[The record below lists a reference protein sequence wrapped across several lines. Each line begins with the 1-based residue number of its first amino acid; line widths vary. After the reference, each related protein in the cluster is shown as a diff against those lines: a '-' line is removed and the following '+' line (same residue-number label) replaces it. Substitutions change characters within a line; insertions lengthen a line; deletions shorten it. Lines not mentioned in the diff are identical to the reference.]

1 MLSYLDPGV
10 KVVTKANTTAVF
22 SERTKE
28 RIRELFIK
36 VQLSVS
42 SYDTAWVAMVPSPY
56 SSGGPCFP
64 GCIEWLLDNQ
74 LSDGSWGLPQHP
86 LLVKDALSST
96 LASVLA
102 LKRWGVGEEQVNK
115 GLHFIGSN
123 VTSATGE
130 CENSPIGF
138 DIIFPGMVEHARDLE
153 LNLPFEPK
161 VFDAMLH
168 RRELE
173 LRRAYSEGRKSYLA
187 YISEGM
193 GKLQDWEMAMKY
205 QRKNGS
211 LFNCPSS
218 TAAAFM
224 HLQDT
229 GCLNY
234 LRSLL
239 DEFGNAVPT
248 VHPLDILGRLCMVDN
263 VERLGIERHFR
274 QEIKSV
280 LDDTYRCWL
289 QGEEEIFLD
298 TATCAMA
305 FRILR
310 FNGYD
315 VSSDPLTQIT
325 EGKHES
331 SFSAGHLKHI
341 GDALELYRASEIII
355 YPHES
360 TLEEQHSWSSHF
372 LKEKLN
378 DCMIHS
384 DRFNKYVSQEVDNA
398 LKFPFHANLER
409 ATIRRNIEH
418 YYVDSTTIL
427 KTAYCSSNIRNEDF
441 LNLAVEDF
449 NICQSIHHEELKY
462 LERWVAET
470 RLDKL
475 KFARQ
480 KTAYCYFSAA
490 ATLFSPELYD
500 ARISWAKNGVLST
513 VVDDFFD
520 IGGSLVE
527 LENLIQLVEKYFNMR
542 HRWDVNLAA
551 DCSEHVQIIFSALH
565 STICEIGAKA
575 FTFQGRNVTSHVIDI
590 CDKLRSVVAFVEVFC
605 YMLKVENTGVYRVFG
620 NSLDWEVVMW
630 LDLLGSMWR
639 EAKWTNDKSLPTL
652 EEYMSNGFVSF
663 ALGPIVLPTLYLVGP
678 ILSDDVVSSS
688 EYQNLFKIMG
698 TSGRLL
704 NDIHSF
710 ERESKEGKLNAV
722 SLHMIHSSGALSA
735 EESMRAIKSSIVSQR
750 RELLR
755 LVLETKSSMVPRVC
769 KNLFWNMS
777 RVLNLFYMKDDGFTS
792 HDMIHVVKA
801 ILYKP
806 LSLSV

>member
-1 MLSYLDPGV
+1 MSFILPTPTTTLPLRYTPHRCCSSPTSSSSPPYSGYLDPGV
-10 KVVTKANTTAVF
+10 KVVTKANTTAAF

-28 RIRELFIK
+28 RIRELFNK

-56 SSGGPCFP
+56 SSGAPCFP
-64 GCIEWLLDNQ
+64 ECIDWLLDNQ
-74 LSDGSWGLPQHP
+74 LSDGSWGLPHQP
-86 LLVKDALSST
+86 MLMKDALSST

-102 LKRWGVGEEQVNK
+102 LKRWGVGDKQVNK

-123 VTSATGE
+123 VSSATDE
-130 CENSPIGF
+130 SEDSPIGF
-138 DIIFPGMVEHARDLE
+138 DIIFPGMVEHAKELD

-224 HLQDT
+224 HLQDA
-229 GCLNY
+229 GCLKY

-239 DEFGNAVPT
+239 EEFGNAVPT
-248 VHPLDILGRLCMVDN
+248 IYPLDIYARLCMVDN
-263 VERLGIERHFR
+263 VERLGIDRHFR

-289 QGEEEIFLD
+289 QGGEEIFLD
-298 TATCAMA
+298 TATCALA

-310 FNGYD
+310 LNGFD
-315 VSSDPLTQIT
+315 VSSDPVTQIT
-325 EGKHES
+325 AQKHEV

-341 GDALELYRASEIII
+341 GDALELYRASEVII
-355 YPHES
+355 YPYES
-360 TLEEQHSWSSHF
+360 ALEEQHSWSSHF
-372 LKEKLN
+372 LKQKLN
-378 DCMIHS
+378 DCISHT
-384 DRFNKYVSQEVDNA
+384 DRFTKYVSQEVDDA

-409 ATIRRNIEH
+409 ATNRRNIEH
-418 YYVDSTTIL
+418 YNVDSTSIL
-427 KTAYCSSNIRNEDF
+427 KTSYCSSNIRNKDL

-449 NICQSIHHEELKY
+449 NICQSIHREELEY
-462 LERWVAET
+462 LERWVAEC

-480 KTAYCYFSAA
+480 KAAHCYFSAA
-490 ATLFSPELYD
+490 ATLFSPELSD
-500 ARISWAKNGVLST
+500 ARISWAKNAVLST

-520 IGGSLVE
+520 IGGSLAE
-527 LENLIQLVEKYFNMR
+527 LENLIQLVEK
-542 HRWDVNLAA
+542 WDVNMAA
-551 DCSEHVQIIFSALH
+551 DCCSEHVEIIFSALH
-565 STICEIGAKA
+565 GTICETGAKA
-575 FTFQGRNVTSHVIDI
+575 FTFQGRNVTTHII
-590 CDKLRSVVAFVEVFC
+590 
-605 YMLKVENTGVYRVFG
+605 NI
-620 NSLDWEVVMW
+620 W
-630 LDLLGSMWR
+630 LDLLRTMWR
-639 EAKWTNDKSLPTL
+639 EAKWTIDKSLPTI
-652 EEYMSNGFVSF
+652 EEYMANGLVSL
-663 ALGPIVLPTLYLVGP
+663 ALGPVVLPTLYLIGP
-678 ILSDDVVSSS
+678 IISDDAVSSS
-688 EYQNLFKIMG
+688 EYQNLFDIMS

-704 NDIHSF
+704 NDIQSF
-710 ERESKEGKLNAV
+710 ERESKQGKLNAL
-722 SLHMIHSSGALSA
+722 SLHMIHSSGAVSA
-735 EESMRAIKSSIVSQR
+735 EEAIRDFNSSIVSQR

-755 LVLETKSSMVPRVC
+755 LVLETKNSMVPRAC
-769 KNLFWNMS
+769 KDLFWNTI
-777 RVLNLFYMKDDGFTS
+777 RVLNLFYLTDDGFTS
-792 HDMIHVVKA
+792 HEMIHVAKA
-801 ILYKP
+801 ILYEP
-806 LSLSV
+806 LALSE

>member
-1 MLSYLDPGV
+1 
-10 KVVTKANTTAVF
+10 
-22 SERTKE
+22 
-28 RIRELFIK
+28 
-36 VQLSVS
+36 
-42 SYDTAWVAMVPSPY
+42 MVPSPY
-56 SSGGPCFP
+56 SSGAPCFP

-74 LSDGSWGLPQHP
+74 LSDGSWGLPHQP

-123 VTSATGE
+123 VTSATDE
-130 CENSPIGF
+130 CEHSPIGF
-138 DIIFPGMVEHARDLE
+138 DIIFPEMVEHAKDLD

-239 DEFGNAVPT
+239 EEFGNAVPT
-248 VHPLDILGRLCMVDN
+248 VHPLDILGRLCVVDN

-280 LDDTYRCWL
+280 LDYTYRCWL

-355 YPHES
+355 YPHEL
-360 TLEEQHSWSSHF
+360 TLEEQHLWSSHF
-372 LKEKLN
+372 LKEKLH

-384 DRFNKYVSQEVDNA
+384 DRFNKYVSQEVTSSNALVDDA

-418 YYVDSTTIL
+418 YYVDSITIL
-427 KTAYCSSNIRNEDF
+427 KTSYCSSNIRHEDF

-449 NICQSIHHEELKY
+449 NTCQSIHHEELKY

-500 ARISWAKNGVLST
+500 ARISWAKNGVLTT

-527 LENLIQLVEKYFNMR
+527 LENLIQLVEK
-542 HRWDVNLAA
+542 WDVNLAA
-551 DCSEHVQIIFSALH
+551 DCCSEHVQIIFSALH

-575 FTFQGRNVTSHVIDI
+575 FTFQGRNVTTHVIDI
-590 CDKLRSVVAFVEVFC
+590 
-605 YMLKVENTGVYRVFG
+605 
-620 NSLDWEVVMW
+620 W
-630 LDLLGSMWR
+630 LDLLRSMWR
-639 EAKWTNDKSLPTL
+639 EAKWTSDKSLPTL

-678 ILSDDVVSSS
+678 ILSDEVVSSS

>member
-1 MLSYLDPGV
+1 
-10 KVVTKANTTAVF
+10 
-22 SERTKE
+22 
-28 RIRELFIK
+28 
-36 VQLSVS
+36 
-42 SYDTAWVAMVPSPY
+42 MVPSPY
-56 SSGGPCFP
+56 SSGAPCFP

-74 LSDGSWGLPQHP
+74 LSDGSWGLPHQP

-123 VTSATGE
+123 VTSATDE
-130 CENSPIGF
+130 CEHSPIGF
-138 DIIFPGMVEHARDLE
+138 DIIFPEMVEHAKDLD

-239 DEFGNAVPT
+239 EEFGNA
-248 VHPLDILGRLCMVDN
+248 
-263 VERLGIERHFR
+263 
-274 QEIKSV
+274 
-280 LDDTYRCWL
+280 
-289 QGEEEIFLD
+289 
-298 TATCAMA
+298 
-305 FRILR
+305 
-310 FNGYD
+310 
-315 VSSDPLTQIT
+315 DPLTQIT

-355 YPHES
+355 YPHEL
-360 TLEEQHSWSSHF
+360 TLEEQHLWSSHF
-372 LKEKLN
+372 LKEKLH

-384 DRFNKYVSQEVDNA
+384 DRFNKYVSQEVTSSNALVDDA

-418 YYVDSTTIL
+418 YYVDSITIL
-427 KTAYCSSNIRNEDF
+427 KTSYCSSNIRHEDF

-449 NICQSIHHEELKY
+449 NTCQSIHHEELKY

-500 ARISWAKNGVLST
+500 ARISWAKNGVLTT

-527 LENLIQLVEKYFNMR
+527 LENLIQLVEK
-542 HRWDVNLAA
+542 WDVNLAA
-551 DCSEHVQIIFSALH
+551 DCCSEHVQIIFSALH

-575 FTFQGRNVTSHVIDI
+575 FTFQGRNVTTHVIDI
-590 CDKLRSVVAFVEVFC
+590 
-605 YMLKVENTGVYRVFG
+605 
-620 NSLDWEVVMW
+620 W
-630 LDLLGSMWR
+630 LDLLRSMWR
-639 EAKWTNDKSLPTL
+639 EAKWTSDKSLPTL

-678 ILSDDVVSSS
+678 ILSDEVVSSS